1 MVVSIIKMVILIKM
15 VTIIKM
21 VAIIDMVTIIKM
33 VIIIMDVGGQT
44 LQQPACPHP
53 VMTGVISTISNHRRQ
68 GEGGS
73 CLAGVLFSISC
84 VFVFVFVFVFYLT

>member
-1 MVVSIIKMVILIKM
+1 MVVSIMNM

-21 VAIIDMVTIIKM
+21 VIIIKMVTIIKM

-73 CLAGVLFSISC
+73 CLAGVLFSISY
-84 VFVFVFVFVFYLT
+84 VFLFV